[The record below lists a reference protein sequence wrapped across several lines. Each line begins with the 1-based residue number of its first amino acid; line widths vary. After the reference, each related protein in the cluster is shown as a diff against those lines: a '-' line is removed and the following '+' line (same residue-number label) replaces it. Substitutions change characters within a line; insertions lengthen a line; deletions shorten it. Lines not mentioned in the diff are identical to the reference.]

1 MPSNDPFIRA
11 ARDSYE
17 VSVKDLRGSLVGLG
31 AEGLNWKPEA
41 PETNSVTVLA
51 SHALGACRAWVCM
64 AVDAPLPERSR
75 QAEFESEFDSEQR
88 ALAFVDSI
96 SAETLRILDEA
107 TPPDWSSTRP
117 INAQPDAPQ
126 MSRAYLI
133 MHAIEHL
140 REHTAH
146 LQLTRQLWDA
156 RG

>member
-1 MPSNDPFIRA
+1 MPATDPFIRA

-17 VSVKDLRGSLVGLG
+17 VSVKDLRGSLEGLG
-31 AEGLNWKPEA
+31 ADGLNWKPDA

-51 SHALGACRAWVCM
+51 SHALGAARAWVCM
-64 AVDAPLPERSR
+64 AVEAPMPERSR
-75 QAEFESEFDSEQR
+75 QAEFESEFESEER

-96 SAETLRILDEA
+96 SADTLRILDEA
-107 TPPDWSSTRP
+107 EAPDWSSVRP
-117 INAQPDAPQ
+117 IGAQPGGSL
-126 MSRAYLI
+126 MSRAYIL